1 MSAVEFDNVSIVF
14 GDSPETAL
22 PLMDQGMTRPD
33 IRAACDQVLGACP
46 GLANQRCCA
55 RSTA

>member
-22 PLMDQGMTRPD
+22 PLMDQGMTRPTSAPPV
-33 IRAACDQVLGACP
+33 IRCLG
-46 GLANQRCCA
+46 
-55 RSTA
+55 STIVR